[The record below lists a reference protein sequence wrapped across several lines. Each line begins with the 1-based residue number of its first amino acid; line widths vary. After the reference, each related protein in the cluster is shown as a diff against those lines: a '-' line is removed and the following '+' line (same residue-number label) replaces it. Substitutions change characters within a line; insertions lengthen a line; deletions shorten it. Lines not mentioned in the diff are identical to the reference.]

1 MDRCW
6 GKSKISLGR
15 PVKLMPLM
23 RVQFPLMGWIVGK
36 DSPFFREIIKI
47 KGRVQQGNTAVMLVQ
62 KFYSVSELINRNCR
76 VTRGKEPLESTK
88 LAIVRECIFK
98 PFFRLHRLLRKNSG

>member
-1 MDRCW
+1 M
-6 GKSKISLGR
+6 KLLSLMG
-15 PVKLMPLM
+15 
-23 RVQFPLMGWIVGK
+23 VQFPLMVWIVGK
-36 DSPFFREIIKI
+36 DRPFFREIIKI
-47 KGRVQQGNTAVMLVQ
+47 KRVKQGNTAVKLVQ